1 MVGDTI
7 LLLSPHTDDAE
18 LGCGGSIAKFIRQ
31 GKKVY
36 YAAFSAC
43 EQSVLPDF
51 PKDILIHEVKEAT
64 AELGILPEDLFLYR
78 YEVRTFNYKRQE
90 ILDDLIRLREQ
101 LKPDTVL
108 MPCLHDIHQDHKTLA
123 EEGLR
128 AFKFCNIFCYEL
140 PWNNLNFNT
149 AAFEVV
155 EELDVLCKVKAL
167 ERYKSQAHRSYAN
180 EEFLRSQ
187 MRMRG
192 VQVSRRYAEAF
203 EVVRMISE

>member
-1 MVGDTI
+1 MVGETI

-18 LGCGGSIAKFIRQ
+18 LGCGASIAKFIRQ
-31 GKKVY
+31 GKRVY

-51 PKDILIHEVKEAT
+51 PKDILIHEAKEAT
-64 AELGILPEDLFLYR
+64 SELGIRSEDLFLFR

-90 ILDDLIRLREQ
+90 ILDDLIKLREQ
-101 LKPDTVL
+101 LRPDTVI

-128 AFKFCNIFCYEL
+128 AFKFCNVFCYEL

-155 EELDVLCKVKAL
+155 EESDVLCKVKAL

-187 MRMRG
+187 LRMRG

>member
-155 EELDVLCKVKAL
+155 EESDVLCKVKAL

>member
-1 MVGDTI
+1 MVGETI

-18 LGCGGSIAKFIRQ
+18 LGCGASIAKFIRQ
-31 GKKVY
+31 GKRVY

-64 AELGILPEDLFLYR
+64 SELGIRSEDLFLFR

-90 ILDDLIRLREQ
+90 ILDDLIKLREQ
-101 LKPDTVL
+101 LRPDTVI

-128 AFKFCNIFCYEL
+128 AFKFCNVFCYEL

-155 EELDVLCKVKAL
+155 EESDVLCKVKAL

-187 MRMRG
+187 LRMRG
-192 VQVSRRYAEAF
+192 VQVTRRYAEAF

>member
-1 MVGDTI
+1 MVGETI

-18 LGCGGSIAKFIRQ
+18 LGCGASIAKFIRQ

-43 EQSVLPDF
+43 EQSVLPQF
-51 PKDILIHEVKEAT
+51 PKDILIHEVQEAT
-64 AELGILPEDLFLYR
+64 SELGIKSEDLFLFR
-78 YEVRTFNYKRQE
+78 YEVRTFNYRRQE

-155 EELDVLCKVKAL
+155 EE
-167 ERYKSQAHRSYAN
+167 
-180 EEFLRSQ
+180 EEVPVPL
-187 MRMRG
+187 
-192 VQVSRRYAEAF
+192 
-203 EVVRMISE
+203 